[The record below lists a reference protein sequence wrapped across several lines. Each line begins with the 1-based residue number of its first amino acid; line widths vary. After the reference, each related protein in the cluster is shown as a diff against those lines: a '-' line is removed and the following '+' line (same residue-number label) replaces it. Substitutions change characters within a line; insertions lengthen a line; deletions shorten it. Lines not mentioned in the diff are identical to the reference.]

1 MKRIMRDYQDQ
12 NTFVLTLSKYGSNVV
27 IKGNKEPYVCLH
39 ATYQEVLM
47 FKRLESYFLGE
58 YTSATIVVQRKSRT
72 YLYFVLI
79 ISAVLILTTSTMVVM
94 SVYSLHSIEFLSR
107 AILIIIGIIGLTLL
121 KMGAYYMA
129 ANLLSIG
136 ATISIFIPVFLG
148 THETPVA
155 FLIAIIIP
163 YLFIIAG
170 ALLGTRVTV
179 ITTGALTFFL
189 GMLAVMMN
197 ETIDDALAKKIIGT
211 HFAITTFI
219 VIQCILLLGNMIS
232 AMREIS
238 AEMEQNREKSGIIMR
253 LLDSA
258 RSLADTLASSS
269 NQLSATAS
277 QFSENAQTQASSVEE
292 ITSSMEEMSAG
303 VDNIAASSNSQTETM
318 QMLTKKMGEF
328 TETINEVKKAVEV
341 THDRAQAITDLA
353 HSGNKKLELMK
364 QSMNTIGSSSDE
376 ITGIIN
382 IINDIS
388 DQINLLSLNAA
399 IEAARAGD
407 SGRGFAVV
415 ADEISKL
422 ADRTSQSV
430 KNIGQLI
437 QANESEIVSGTE
449 HVNETVETIH
459 RITEG
464 IQENY
469 RETQSISARMEE
481 QLKVNESINEY
492 TRTVK
497 MKAEEIQSAAGEHKT
512 ATDEITKTVFSINEL
527 TMANSSGAE
536 EILASMEELSGMTDN
551 LKQLINST
559 SVEKEQEEG

>member
-1 MKRIMRDYQDQ
+1 MI
-12 NTFVLTLSKYGSNVV
+12 
-27 IKGNKEPYVCLH
+27 NKI
-39 ATYQEVLM
+39 
-47 FKRLESYFLGE
+47 ESYFLRE

-72 YLYFVLI
+72 YLYFVLL
-79 ISAVLILTTSTMVVM
+79 ISLVLILTTATMVAL
-94 SVYSLHSIEFLSR
+94 SVYSLFSIEFLSR
-107 AILIIIGIIGLTLL
+107 GALIFIGISGLILL
-121 KMGAYYMA
+121 KNGRYYLA
-129 ANLLSIG
+129 ANLLVIG
-136 ATISIFIPVFLG
+136 ATISMSLPMFLAEYD
-148 THETPVA
+148 TNVSV
-155 FLIAIIIP
+155 LISIIIP
-163 YLFIIAG
+163 YLFIIAA
-170 ALLGTRVTV
+170 ALLGTRSSV
-179 ITTGALTFFL
+179 IITGSLVFL
-189 GMLAVMMN
+189 LGAAAVISNGAIEEEM
-197 ETIDDALAKKIIGT
+197 AKKMIGT
-211 HFAITTFI
+211 HLALTLFI
-219 VIQCILLLGNMIS
+219 VIQCILMLGNMIS

-238 AEMEQNREKSGIIMR
+238 TEMEENKEKSGIIMK
-253 LLDSA
+253 LLDNA
-258 RSLADTLASSS
+258 RSLADTLSSS
-269 NQLSATAS
+269 TNQLSATAS

-303 VDNIAASSNSQTETM
+303 IDNIAESSNSQTKTM
-318 QMLTKKMGEF
+318 GMLTTKMGEF

-341 THDRAQAITDLA
+341 THERAQSITGLA
-353 HSGNKKLELMK
+353 QSGNKKLELMK
-364 QSMNTIGSSSDE
+364 QSMNNIGSSSTE

-437 QANESEIVSGTE
+437 EANESEITSGTE
-449 HVNETVETIH
+449 HVNETVETIR

-481 QLKVNESINEY
+481 QLKANESINEY

-497 MKAEEIQSAAGEHKT
+497 MKAEEIQSAAGEHKI

-536 EILASMEELSGMTDN
+536 EILASTEELSGMTDN
-551 LKQLINST
+551 LRQLISST
-559 SVEKEQEEG
+559 DVEKEQEEG